1 MFSFFILGKWKR
13 LKTFYDFSIELLAK
27 YAKQNEMCVEYMQR

>member
-1 MFSFFILGKWKR
+1 MN
-13 LKTFYDFSIELLAK
+13 KTQNDFSIELLAR